1 MSTMTVAS
9 PITQTSTLDKMPRR
23 YKPVRNVSKPR
34 REFRPLTPRVRP
46 EWQRGIAAPS
56 RMPTKDCTYKVDNR
70 PTTTA
75 TVAPAYNKGAYQV
88 IPRSDVEHIGR

>member
-1 MSTMTVAS
+1 
-9 PITQTSTLDKMPRR
+9 MPRR
-23 YKPVRNVSKPR
+23 YKPVRNVRKPR
-34 REFRPLTPRVRP
+34 PEFRPLTPRVRP
-46 EWQRGIAAPS
+46 EWQRGNDYPS
-56 RMPTKDCTYKVDNR
+56 RTPTKDCTYKIDNR